1 MDVARKGKSKMSNS
15 SCPASK
21 ASAGVPICPVSG
33 QRGTP
38 VEWLTVSALIAG
50 PLPPRQRFWLCRD
63 PNCEVVY
70 YGEKGTILKISD
82 LRVHPGFKTKN
93 KEGILC
99 YCFQLRRCDVQAEL
113 ERSGRTNIIARI
125 TSEVKAG
132 NCACEVRNPSGKCCL
147 GEVRAEVEEIHRVSC
162 ARGHETQNQGRRE
175 EACALP
181 TRN

>member
-1 MDVARKGKSKMSNS
+1 MSESCCTITKGAKVS
-15 SCPASK
+15 SR
-21 ASAGVPICPVSG
+21 CPVSDEQG
-33 QRGTP
+33 KP
-38 VEWLTVSALIAG
+38 VEWLTVNALSAR
-50 PLPPRQRFWLCRD
+50 PVPTRQAFRLCRN

-70 YGEKGTILKISD
+70 YGEEGTILKISD
-82 LRVHPGFKTKN
+82 LRVQPDFKTQS

-113 ERSGRTNIIARI
+113 QRFGRTNIIERI

-147 GEVRAEVEEIHRVSC
+147 GEVRAEVEAIRRVSC
-162 ARGHETQNQGRRE
+162 ARGHQTQNQERRE
-175 EACALP
+175 EPCALP